1 MTDLLKGRVIRG
13 EVKRRQDLLISPFHR
28 TLSREHQEQIVTKL
42 SSGEIRCVIATV
54 AFGMGIDV
62 PCIRH
67 VFLHGMLR
75 SPAEVW
81 QMVGRVSRDGQPEV
95 GHLLLTGRI
104 EPLMRKFADNL
115 KKTEVRQLHARPSRD
130 KCKIFFSLLP

>member
-1 MTDLLKGRVIRG
+1 MMTILKGG
-13 EVKRRQDLLISPFHR
+13 AFSGDVKRRQDLLISPFHR
-28 TLSREHQEQIVTKL
+28 TLSREHQEQVVTQF

-67 VFLHGMLR
+67 VFLHGMPR

-81 QMVGRVSRDGQPEV
+81 QMVGRAGRDGQPAV
-95 GHLLLTGRI
+95 GHLLPTGRI
-104 EPLMRKFADNL
+104 EPSMRKFADNL
-115 KKTEVRQLHARPSRD
+115 KKKEVRKLHARS
-130 KCKIFFSLLP
+130 S